1 MNTLIAITAEELTLC
16 PESLEESILSGLSKN
31 LEVGREIIMAALHYL
46 DELAGYHPLHNHIRD
61 GKVGLVY
68 IIESMIKQYPDGRFE
83 EPQLLVNKIGLEQRC
98 LSLKHIQLDDDLV
111 KASRCADMLRAVCAR
126 DLIFI
131 NTDPTRQKKY
141 NAVTDF
147 IVGITSES
155 RGKTTV
161 VIPAKT
167 RTRSDRKT
175 DPESLKGLE
184 GDFEG
189 VIDESFSKVTD
200 IHGTK
205 GIVGK
210 IVDDKEL

>member
-1 MNTLIAITAEELTLC
+1 MNTLIATTAEELSLC
-16 PESLEESILSGLSKN
+16 PESLEESILSGLSKR
-31 LEVGREIIMAALHYL
+31 LKVGREIIMAALHYL

-68 IIESMIKQYPDGRFE
+68 TIEYMVKIHPDGQFE
-83 EPQLLVNKIGLEQRC
+83 EPQTLVRNIGLEQRC
-98 LSLKHIQLDDDLV
+98 LSLKHMQLDDDLV
-111 KASRCADMLRAVCAR
+111 KASRCADMLRAACAR

-131 NTDPTRQKKY
+131 NTDPARQKKY
-141 NAVTDF
+141 NSVTDF

-155 RGKTTV
+155 NGKTTV

-175 DPESLKGLE
+175 APDTLKGLE

-189 VIDESFSKVTD
+189 TIDESFSKVTD

-205 GIVGK
+205 GIVSEIK
-210 IVDDKEL
+210 EDKDL